1 MGFTLTHT
9 FYIGSR
15 LQSKFQNSISK
26 FELKINMFRSS
37 FWKNSLKFLEKHNI
51 WKNKFLSKEFLSKCF
66 NLLE

>member
-15 LQSKFQNSISK
+15 LQNKFQNFISK
-26 FELKINMFRSS
+26 LELKINMFLEISFRNSK
-37 FWKNSLKFLEKHNI
+37 FWKNNI